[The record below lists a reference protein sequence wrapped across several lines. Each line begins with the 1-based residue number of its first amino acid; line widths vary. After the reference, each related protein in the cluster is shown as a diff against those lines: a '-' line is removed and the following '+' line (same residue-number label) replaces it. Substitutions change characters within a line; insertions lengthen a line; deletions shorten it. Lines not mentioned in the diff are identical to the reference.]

1 MFNQGDLMKR
11 VLPAAVACAIVAL
24 LGLSS
29 AFAASGPDRVTTVNG
44 VVEGAKTADG
54 VRVFKGIP
62 FAAPP
67 VGDLRWKAP
76 QPVKNWTGVRAA
88 DKFGASCMQRAV
100 FGDMEFRAN
109 GMSEDCLYLNVWTT
123 AEAASAKQPV
133 LVYFYGG
140 GLMAGDGSEPRYD
153 GEAMAKKG
161 IVSVTINYRLAA
173 FGFLALPELSAEAP
187 YKASGNYGFLDQHA
201 ALKWVQAN
209 IAAFGGDPARVTI
222 AGESAGSRSV
232 SVQLLSPLSKG
243 LFAGAI
249 MESGSVVAAT
259 NPPSLAEA
267 EKQGLQF
274 MALAKAADLKA
285 FRAMPAQQVLDA
297 TALQG
302 APRFGPTA
310 DNYLIP
316 AKDLVALFKAGEQ
329 SRVPLLQG
337 SNSEERNAREIL
349 GDNPPTPEGFA
360 AALKKAFGAD
370 ADRVAALYPAKTE
383 DAILDAAMTLASD
396 RGMAYN
402 MWLLGDA
409 HRVSSG
415 KPVYRYL
422 FTRPR
427 PKFLGA
433 ANQTPGVAGG
443 IVTGA
448 ANAAPPRW
456 RGAVHSAEIEY
467 ALGNLATNR
476 HYAWEDGDRKV
487 SQVMLDF
494 FANFIRTG
502 DPNGPGLPKWPAYT
516 EEGGFAQMTIDVNSR
531 AEPENRARLLLL
543 DQILRKP

>member
-1 MFNQGDLMKR
+1 MTSIKR
-11 VLPAAVACAIVAL
+11 LTAALTCAAAIAL
-24 LGLSS
+24 GTHSLL
-29 AFAASGPDRVTTVNG
+29 AADADRVTTANG
-44 VVEGAKTADG
+44 IVEGGRTAAG
-54 VRVFKGIP
+54 IRVFKGIP

-76 QPVKNWTGVRAA
+76 QPVASWTGVRKA
-88 DKFGASCMQRAV
+88 DAFGPSCMQRAV

-109 GMSEDCLYLNVWTT
+109 GMSEDCLFLNVWTP
-123 AEAASAKQPV
+123 AKSAGEKLPV

-153 GEAMAKKG
+153 GESMAKKG

-201 ALKWVQAN
+201 ALQWVKQN

-232 SVQLLSPLSKG
+232 SVQLISPLSKG

-249 MESGSVVAAT
+249 MESGSVVAAA
-259 NPPSLAEA
+259 NPPSLADA
-267 EKQGLQF
+267 EKQGLAF
-274 MALAKAADLKA
+274 MGLSKATGLKA
-285 FRAMPAQQVLDA
+285 FRAMPAKDVLEL
-297 TALQG
+297 TALP
-302 APRFGPTA
+302 ASPRFGPVA

-316 AKDLVALFKAGEQ
+316 AKDLVALVNAGEQ

-337 SNSEERNAREIL
+337 SNSEERNARDVL
-349 GDNPPTPEGFA
+349 GDHPPTPEGFA
-360 AALKKAFGAD
+360 AALKKAYGAD
-370 ADRVAALYPAKTE
+370 ADKVLALYPAKTE
-383 DAILDAAMTLASD
+383 SEVLDAAMTLASD

-402 MWLLGDA
+402 MWLLGDG
-409 HRVSSG
+409 HRASTG
-415 KPVYRYL
+415 KQVYRYL

-448 ANAAPPRW
+448 ANAAPPAW

-467 ALGNLATNR
+467 ALGNLATNP
-476 HYAWEDGDRKV
+476 HYAWEPADYKV
-487 SQVMLDF
+487 SKVMEDF
-494 FANFIRTG
+494 FANFIKTG
-502 DPNGPGLPKWPAYT
+502 DPNGAGLPKWPAYT
-516 EEGGFAQMTIDVNSR
+516 EAGGFQRMTIDVESK

-543 DQILRKP
+543 DQLLRTGKK